1 MCLFYRSIMTEINI
15 GKIVNVVGLKGEVK
29 VYNYSDYKERYEELD
44 HIYLYEMKKLKEY
57 KIEKVRY
64 QKEMV
69 ILKLKGIDDRDMA
82 EKMKNRDIF
91 ILEEDLRPL
100 SDDTFY
106 IKDMIG
112 IDAIE
117 AQSGQV
123 FGKLTD
129 VIQNSAQ
136 DIYQITLKNGKE
148 ALIPAVKEFIKE
160 INIDEGFVKIAL
172 IPGFIDAD
180 YLTVEKDN

>member
-1 MCLFYRSIMTEINI
+1 
-15 GKIVNVVGLKGEVK
+15 
-29 VYNYSDYKERYEELD
+29 
-44 HIYLYEMKKLKEY
+44 
-57 KIEKVRY
+57 
-64 QKEMV
+64 
-69 ILKLKGIDDRDMA
+69 
-82 EKMKNRDIF
+82 MKNRDIF
-91 ILEEDLRPL
+91 ILEEDLRQHT
-100 SDDTFY
+100 DYTFY

-117 AQSGQV
+117 DQSGQV

>member
-44 HIYLYEMKKLKEY
+44 HIYLYEMKNLKEY

-82 EKMKNRDIF
+82 E
-91 ILEEDLRPL
+91 
-100 SDDTFY
+100 
-106 IKDMIG
+106 
-112 IDAIE
+112 
-117 AQSGQV
+117 
-123 FGKLTD
+123 
-129 VIQNSAQ
+129 
-136 DIYQITLKNGKE
+136 
-148 ALIPAVKEFIKE
+148 
-160 INIDEGFVKIAL
+160 
-172 IPGFIDAD
+172 
-180 YLTVEKDN
+180 